1 MKRLISSLLFIFIL
15 SGIFAQ
21 SPNLFNYQGVARDNT
36 GTPLTNK
43 SVGLRISLLK
53 GSATGT
59 EVYKELFLVTTNN
72 LGLFSIQ
79 IGSGTVALGTIA
91 SIDWSKGPYF
101 LKIELDPNA
110 TNTFQEIGTSQ
121 LLSVP
126 YALYAKSSE
135 NSFSGNY
142 NDLTNKPVG
151 NAKGDLQYW
160 SGSKWEV
167 LPAGS
172 NGQVL
177 KVVNGLPAW
186 VIGLPLIKTTVV
198 TNITGSEA
206 TTGGNSISD
215 GGEELAGKGICWS
228 NSPYPTVNDNKVAA
242 GTGTETFTVTL
253 TGLTS
258 SATYYVRAYA
268 TNSQGTA
275 YGNQVSFNTVLVL
288 SLATVTTASPTA
300 VTSGSASLGGTV
312 TSDGNVTVT
321 DRGIVF
327 ATTQSPTIA
336 SSKVQIGTG
345 AGSFSTTV
353 TGLAPNTVYY
363 ARAYAINS
371 QGTAYGPQVTFTT
384 LLNLSPATVSTAS
397 VTTITTVSA
406 SLGGNVISDG
416 NVAVSDRGIVYST
429 TPSPTLASIKV
440 AMGAGTGVFSAIVSG
455 LATNTT
461 YYARAYAINSMGT
474 AYGNEITFTTLA
486 NNPVLASVTTNSPTN
501 VTYDNVILGGNV
513 TADGYAT
520 VTERGIVYGT
530 SQSPTFSA
538 NKVAMGS
545 GTGAFGAMITGLAT
559 NTTYYARA
567 YATNS
572 QGTAFGNE
580 VSFTTLVIISLPVVN
595 TASPTTVT
603 AGSAQLGGTVVS
615 DGFNTVTERGIVYST
630 TQTPTTS
637 GNKVVVGSGTDS
649 FSTLVT
655 GLVSNTTYYVRA
667 YATNSL
673 GTSYGAEM
681 NFTTLQTLLA
691 PSVSTASPTNITT
704 TTA

>member
-1 MKRLISSLLFIFIL
+1 M
-15 SGIFAQ
+15 
-21 SPNLFNYQGVARDNT
+21 
-36 GTPLTNK
+36 
-43 SVGLRISLLK
+43 
-53 GSATGT
+53 
-59 EVYKELFLVTTNN
+59 
-72 LGLFSIQ
+72 
-79 IGSGTVALGTIA
+79 
-91 SIDWSKGPYF
+91 
-101 LKIELDPNA
+101 
-110 TNTFQEIGTSQ
+110 
-121 LLSVP
+121 
-126 YALYAKSSE
+126 
-135 NSFSGNY
+135 
-142 NDLTNKPVG
+142 
-151 NAKGDLQYW
+151 
-160 SGSKWEV
+160 
-167 LPAGS
+167 
-172 NGQVL
+172 
-177 KVVNGLPAW
+177 
-186 VIGLPLIKTTVV
+186 
-198 TNITGSEA
+198 
-206 TTGGNSISD
+206 
-215 GGEELAGKGICWS
+215 
-228 NSPYPTVNDNKVAA
+228 
-242 GTGTETFTVTL
+242 
-253 TGLTS
+253 
-258 SATYYVRAYA
+258 
-268 TNSQGTA
+268 
-275 YGNQVSFNTVLVL
+275 
-288 SLATVTTASPTA
+288 
-300 VTSGSASLGGTV
+300 
-312 TSDGNVTVT
+312 
-321 DRGIVF
+321 
-327 ATTQSPTIA
+327 
-336 SSKVQIGTG
+336 QIGTG